1 LAAKLTEA
9 QAASRK
15 RGPASE
21 LQWKSEVGSRLQT
34 AYKRHMDGS
43 PMSGKV
49 GKIVVRVRR

>member
-15 RGPASE
+15 RGPAFE
-21 LQWKSEVGSRLQT
+21 LQWKSEVGRRLQT